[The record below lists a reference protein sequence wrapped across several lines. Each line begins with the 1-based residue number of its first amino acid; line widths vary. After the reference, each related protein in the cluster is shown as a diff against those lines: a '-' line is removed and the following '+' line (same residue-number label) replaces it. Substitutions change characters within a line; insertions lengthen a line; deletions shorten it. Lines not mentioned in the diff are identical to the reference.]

1 MKQVFLILM
10 LSLIST
16 VTFGKTVSKPRRDPV
31 PGGARADH
39 HFYKQWESM
48 IKNQKFPQ
56 LPHASKLAKD
66 AKKLPSVETRQR
78 YIFQMDVRFVGDK
91 DVIWDDGYYYFPYE
105 TKEQGKLWIVVHPK
119 YRVCFDD
126 LGKRFDLMQFV
137 VWENGDLEGWKQ
149 IVVEYPR
156 QCLGQLKT
164 TGSKLKDAKGEL
176 E

>member
-1 MKQVFLILM
+1 MKNVILAILLG
-10 LSLIST
+10 LSLSAQAED
-16 VTFGKTVSKPRRDPV
+16 KPRRDPV

-39 HFYKQWESM
+39 HFYKQWENM
-48 IKNQKFPQ
+48 VKGQKFPQ
-56 LPHASKLAKD
+56 LPHASKLTMD
-66 AKKLPSVETRQR
+66 GKKLPKIEARQR

-91 DVIWDDGYYYFPYE
+91 DVIWDRGYYYFPYE

-119 YRVCFDD
+119 YRDCFDD

-149 IVVEYPR
+149 VVVEYPR